1 MKKNKGFL
9 AVGNF
14 DSNVGYAWRLM
25 ESFWCTIA
33 EQLRPLG
40 YQPHVVFPS
49 ISTVPAC
56 LSDAG
61 FSVQLHNFSKRDP
74 LSVLRQCYF
83 LWKHNIEFLYLT
95 DFKTYSAA
103 YLFYRLAGVK
113 KIISHDHTPGLR
125 TIPSPFRLRLKQ
137 FLNGISALSV
147 NACFAVSPYVSQRLA
162 SVNGVSPAKIFCVTN
177 GIAIDAAVS
186 QKTPHTGIR
195 IVTVARA
202 HYYKGIDF
210 AIKVMAVLL
219 EKNPSL
225 PLTYTLYGDG
235 PNIEEFKQLAESLG
249 VSKSVQFAGRVDD
262 VANRLLAADIAFHPS
277 LGEAMSLALLECMRA
292 QLAVVVSSNPS
303 VSSFLVNNQ
312 TALIY
317 EEGSVASAAES
328 IQRLIDD
335 ALLRDQLG
343 QDAWRAVKDQFNDV
357 LMYEN
362 LRKSIAKI
370 IE

>member
-1 MKKNKGFL
+1 MKKSKGFL

-33 EQLRPLG
+33 GQLGPLG
-40 YQPHVVFPS
+40 YQPHLVFPS
-49 ISTVPAC
+49 ISIIPVC

-61 FSVQLHNFSKRDP
+61 FSVHLQNFSKRDP
-74 LSVLRQCYF
+74 LSVLSQCYF
-83 LWKHNIEFLYLT
+83 LWKHNVKFLYLT
-95 DFKTYSAA
+95 DFKTYSLA
-103 YLFYRLAGVK
+103 YFFYRLVGVK

-125 TIPSPFRLRLKQ
+125 TIPSPFRLRIKQ
-137 FLNGISALSV
+137 LLNGISWLSV
-147 NACFAVSPYVSQRLA
+147 DACFAVSPYVSQRLV
-162 SVNGVSPAKIFCVTN
+162 SVNGVCPDKVYCVTN
-177 GIAIDAAVS
+177 GIAIDA
-186 QKTPHTGIR
+186 TPPAKLSHQGIS

-219 EKNPSL
+219 EKNPHLSV
-225 PLTYTLYGDG
+225 TYTLLGDG
-235 PNIEEFKQLAESLG
+235 PNIDEFKALAESLG
-249 VSKSVQFAGRVDD
+249 VNKVVHFPGRVDD

-317 EEGSVASAAES
+317 QEGSIESAADAL
-328 IQRLIDD
+328 QRVIDD
-335 ALLRDQLG
+335 NVLREQLG
-343 QDAWRAVKDQFNDV
+343 RNAWCAVRDQFNSE
-357 LMYEN
+357 LMYKN
-362 LRKSIAKI
+362 LKNNIAKI
-370 IE
+370 I